1 MPIDYC
7 PRSTAAVL
15 ISAKETARVISGC
28 NERINSNSNR
38 LVCVYLRTVTK
49 KREEEKKR
57 ENHPLKKED
66 R

>member
-15 ISAKETARVISGC
+15 ISVKETARVISGC

-49 KREEEKKR
+49 KREEKEKKGKPPTQKGR
-57 ENHPLKKED
+57 
-66 R
+66 